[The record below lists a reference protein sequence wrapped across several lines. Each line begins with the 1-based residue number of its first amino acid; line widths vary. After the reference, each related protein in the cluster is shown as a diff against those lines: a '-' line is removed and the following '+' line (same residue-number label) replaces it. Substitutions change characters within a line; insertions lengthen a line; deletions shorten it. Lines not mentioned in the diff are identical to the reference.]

1 MEAQNA
7 LKTFD
12 YKRRNCTLSSTFL
25 GWMLCSNKCFF
36 PGWWFDA
43 CGPSNLNG
51 MYYQLGQNSNR
62 FNGIKWYYW
71 KGSGYSLKST
81 TMMIRPA
88 DFSVSLWTVALCS
101 NRAGGGKKTTIKTEQ
116 FKILKEAKAL
126 RWIIFLYAFEKT
138 YSVFV
143 YRVYSMCTDFNQLGF
158 FFCN

>member
-1 MEAQNA
+1 MLWKPEIKKKNQ
-7 LKTFD
+7 
-12 YKRRNCTLSSTFL
+12 NCTLSSSFL
-25 GWMLCSNKCFF
+25 GRMLCSNKCFF

-51 MYYQLGQNSNR
+51 IYYQLGQNSNR

-101 NRAGGGKKTTIKTEQ
+101 DRAGGGKKTTIKTEQ
-116 FKILKEAKAL
+116 LKVLKEAKAL
-126 RWIIFLYAFEKT
+126 KWIIFYMPLKRPILCLFI
-138 YSVFV
+138 VFTV
-143 YRVYSMCTDFNQLGF
+143 CVLISINWGY
-158 FFCN
+158 FFCE